1 MDAGELA
8 AKRHHSDRP
17 LSRFCCVAAICRE
30 NGTIGAI
37 VNISR
42 LIFPVCVLIAGAL
55 SYYSQTKGSGLTVT
69 KIGDGYTSLL
79 AMMTE
84 RLAVT
89 LDL

>member
-1 MDAGELA
+1 M
-8 AKRHHSDRP
+8 
-17 LSRFCCVAAICRE
+17 
-30 NGTIGAI
+30 
-37 VNISR
+37 NISR
-42 LIFPVCVLIAGAL
+42 LIFPVCILIAGAL
-55 SYYSQTKGSGLTVT
+55 SYYSQTKGSGLIVT